1 MEGAEILSTSETGV
15 APAQPPGRQL
25 SLVAIIASI
34 SVVGVTFGITTPLLS
49 ILLEQMGASRT
60 LIGFNASMPAVA
72 AIGLAPVLPR
82 LIALLGQR
90 MFMALSLGGVL
101 ATLLAF
107 PMWPSIPA
115 WFLIRFLMGVAATGL
130 FIVSET
136 WINQL
141 ATDANRGRVIA
152 LYSTVLSLG
161 LVIGALI
168 LPVAGVDGWPPFI
181 AGATMTALAGVP
193 LLFAR
198 GGAPSM
204 AAHDTHGVLRYV
216 REAPDAIGAALL
228 MGVLYFGLFSLLPL
242 YGLALEFDTASA
254 ARMVAIAGTGLV
266 VCPLVVGWLADRMD
280 RTRLLRGLVLVMVL
294 AAASLPWAMLHAW
307 PRSAL
312 LFLIGGGVVGVYT
325 LGLTLLGQRFQG
337 GRLAAANAAFV
348 LMFGVGEM
356 LGPPFMGAF
365 MDLVPPHGFAWSMV
379 CVCGAYYVFLRLR
392 ARHLQQ
398 RTGVDE

>member
-1 MEGAEILSTSETGV
+1 MEGADDVTTPPTMIAAV
-15 APAQPPGRQL
+15 PPGRQL

-82 LIALLGQR
+82 LIAVMGQR
-90 MFMALSLGGVL
+90 LFMALSLGGVL

-141 ATDANRGRVIA
+141 ATEANRGRVIA

-168 LPVAGVDGWPPFI
+168 LPLTGVDGWPPFL
-181 AGATMTALAGVP
+181 AGAAMTALAGVP

-198 GGAPSM
+198 GDGSVM
-204 AAHDTHGVLRYV
+204 AAHDTRGVLRYV

-242 YGLALEFDTASA
+242 YGLALDFDTPQA
-254 ARMVAIAGTGLV
+254 ARMVAIAGSGLV

-280 RTRLLRGLVLVMVL
+280 RARLLRGLVLVMVL
-294 AAASLPWAMLHAW
+294 AAATLPWAMLHTW

-337 GRLAAANAAFV
+337 GRLAAANGAFV

-379 CVCGAYYVFLRLR
+379 CVCGAYYVFLRVR
-392 ARHLQQ
+392 ALQAPP
-398 RTGVDE
+398 RPGANA

>member
-1 MEGAEILSTSETGV
+1 MEGAGILNTSQAADV
-15 APAQPPGRQL
+15 AAQPGRQL
-25 SLVAIIASI
+25 SLVAISASI

-60 LIGFNASMPAVA
+60 VIGFNASMPAVA

-82 LIALLGQR
+82 LIAIMGQR
-90 MFMALSLGGVL
+90 LFMALSLGGVL

-141 ATDANRGRVIA
+141 ATEANRGRVIA
-152 LYSTVLSLG
+152 MYSTVLSLG

-168 LPVAGVDGWPPFI
+168 LPVTGVDGWPPFL
-181 AGATMTALAGVP
+181 AGAAMTALAGVP

-198 GGAPSM
+198 GDGVAMAP
-204 AAHDTHGVLRYV
+204 HDTRGVLRYV

-242 YGLALEFDTASA
+242 YGLALDFDTPSA
-254 ARMVAIAGTGLV
+254 ARMVAIAGSGLV

-280 RTRLLRGLVLVMVL
+280 RARLLRGLVLVMVL
-294 AAASLPWAMLHAW
+294 ASAALPWAMLHTG

-379 CVCGAYYVFLRLR
+379 CVCGAYYVFLRVR
-392 ARHLQQ
+392 ALQTPQ
-398 RTGVDE
+398 RTGAQG